1 MNSKKRPCS
10 IVRVE
15 HEIIE
20 QQVLMSL
27 SDKAKVALVLDA
39 RGLSEIIHAFE
50 DSGFTSD
57 YRTGMLRDLKQL
69 KQAAFGR

>member
-39 RGLSEIIHAFE
+39 RGLSEIIHA
-50 DSGFTSD
+50 
-57 YRTGMLRDLKQL
+57 RLRIRGSLAIIE
-69 KQAAFGR
+69 QACSAI